1 MHEVPIVRDI
11 FNTLQQ
17 NYTDRFDRII
27 KVQIEAGLLCN
38 VQPILIQN
46 AFEALI
52 LEEPHLAEIDL
63 EVVLLPIIAHCE
75 SCKKDFEVVRH
86 RFVCTCGA
94 PSRTIVQG
102 EELRI
107 SKVEFLTEKNEVL

>member
-17 NYTDRFDRII
+17 NYADKFERII
-27 KVQIEAGLLCN
+27 KVQVEAGLLCN

-52 LEEPHLAEIDL
+52 QEEPHLAEIDL
-63 EVVLLPIIAHCE
+63 EVVLLPIIAHCDRCE
-75 SCKKDFEVVRH
+75 KNFEVKQH
-86 RFVCTCGA
+86 RFVCECGT
-94 PSRTIVQG
+94 PSRHIVQG

-107 SKVEFLTEKNEVL
+107 SKVEFLTA

>member
-17 NYTDRFDRII
+17 TYADRFDKIM
-27 KVQIEAGLLCN
+27 KVQVEAGLLCN

-52 LEEPHLAEIDL
+52 LDEPHLAEIDL
-63 EVVLLPIIAHCE
+63 EVVLLPIIAYCE
-75 SCKKDFEVVRH
+75 KCSKNFEVRRH
-86 RFVCTCGA
+86 RFVCECGA
-94 PSRTIVQG
+94 PSRKVVQG

-107 SKVEFLTEKNEVL
+107 SKVEFLMK

>member
-1 MHEVPIVRDI
+1 MHEISIVRDI
-11 FNTLQQ
+11 ISNLEEHYQ
-17 NYTDRFDRII
+17 DRFQEIS
-27 KVQIEAGLLCN
+27 KVKIEAGLLCN

-52 LEEPHLAEIDL
+52 LEDKRLENIDL

-75 SCKKDFEVVRH
+75 KCDEDFEVKYH
-86 RFVCTCGA
+86 KFVCSCGE
-94 PSRTIVQG
+94 PSRNIVQG

-107 SKVEFLTEKNEVL
+107 SQVDFF

>member
-11 FNTLQQ
+11 VKTLEE
-17 NYTDRFDRII
+17 NYPDSFDRII
-27 KVQIEAGLLCN
+27 KVQVEAGLLCS

-52 LEEPHLAEIDL
+52 LEDKRLADIDL
-63 EVVLLPIIAHCE
+63 EVVLLPVIAHCKQ
-75 SCKKDFEVVRH
+75 CHKDFEVKYN
-86 RFVCTCGA
+86 RFVCSCGT
-94 PSRTIVQG
+94 PSNTVVQG

-107 SKVEFLTEKNEVL
+107 SKVEFLTI